1 MSNILYDL
9 LALAGYSHPVHPV
22 LVHVP
27 AGMSIGGFCFSI
39 LALLTKQPVY
49 RNTAYQITVLAF
61 IFIFLAIPAGIMD
74 WQRFYGGAWIFE
86 IKMKLFL
93 ATLYFILLLTAVVI
107 GRRHNDSPAM
117 PVLYVTGMLTVAGLG
132 FFGGQL
138 VYRGFTPE
146 APEQFKIGQH
156 IFESNCSG
164 CHRRG
169 ENIIEPK
176 LPLRNA
182 PQLKKFDDFLNFI
195 RDPRMPDRSPGL
207 MPQFTSEKL
216 TDEEVRQLYDYLH
229 FEFIAESTLH

>member
-1 MSNILYDL
+1 M
-9 LALAGYSHPVHPV
+9 ALA
-22 LVHVP
+22 
-27 AGMSIGGFCFSI
+27 
-39 LALLTKQPVY
+39 TKKQVY

-86 IKMKLFL
+86 IKMKLVL
-93 ATLYFILLLTAVVI
+93 AAVYFGLLTTAVVI

-117 PVLYVTGMLTVAGLG
+117 PVLYVSGMLTVAGLG

-146 APEQFKIGQH
+146 APEQFKIGRH

-195 RDPRMPDRSPGL
+195 RDPRMPDGSPGL
-207 MPQFTSEKL
+207 MPRFTSEKL
-216 TDEEVRQLYDYLH
+216 TDEEAKQLFDYLY
-229 FEFIAESTLH
+229 FKFIAESTLH